1 MAQRRLVRS
10 TTDRKVAGVAGGI
23 AEYFGLDA
31 TLVRVIWLLVIILP
45 VGMGVIPYIILW
57 VALPE
62 EGEIPGSAV
71 EIADERFARGEISA
85 EELHR
90 IKADLRA

>member
-10 TTDRKVAGVAGGI
+10 TTDRKIAGVAGGI

-57 VALPE
+57 IALPE
-62 EGEIPGSAV
+62 EGEVPRGAV
-71 EIADERFARGEISA
+71 EIAEERFARGEISA
-85 EELHR
+85 DELR
-90 IKADLRA
+90 MIRADLGA